1 MKILL
6 YGENWNGTHVDCISK
21 ILDEKKINYK
31 IFDFFSILNRKTG
44 NKISDKIYREIFY
57 SQNERLINKLLVDEI
72 DNFKPDV
79 LLISKG
85 INIFPETL
93 CLFNKKSIMVLNWNP
108 DDFFNK
114 KNTSKHLTNSLNL
127 FDYVFSARQ
136 HLFEEY
142 KSAGIKNPIYLEW
155 YYIPWLHK
163 MPEKVDLPE
172 NKITFIGTFS
182 KRRENLI
189 NSIDS
194 SFPIDIWG
202 SGWRFSN
209 VKFKK
214 HISLKEKVLS
224 QSEFP
229 DIISRSL
236 INLNILTLE
245 NRDLTNLKLFEI
257 TASYGLLLTE
267 FNEVTAQILK
277 EDCIYYN
284 AEDPVLMNEKIEHIF
299 KSKSS
304 NLYNEVRQNGFNR
317 VMQNHHSIADRVNT
331 LIDVINK

>member
-21 ILDEKKINYK
+21 ILKERKIDYK
-31 IFDFFSILNRKTG
+31 IFDFFSIINRRTG
-44 NKISDKIYREIFY
+44 NKISDKIYREIYY
-57 SQNERLINKLLVDEI
+57 SQNERLVNKLLVDEI

-85 INIFPETL
+85 INIFPETISL
-93 CLFNKKSIMVLNWNP
+93 YNKMSIKVLNWNP

-114 KNTSKHLTNSLNL
+114 NNSSKHLLNSLSL
-127 FDYVFSARQ
+127 YDYVFSARK
-136 HLFEEY
+136 HLFDEY
-142 KSAGIKNPIYLEW
+142 KLAGIKQPVYLEW

-163 MPEKVDLPE
+163 MPEKVYVPE

-182 KRRENLI
+182 KRRENII
-189 NSIDS
+189 NSIYS

-209 VKFKK
+209 VRYKK
-214 HISLKEKVLS
+214 NISLKEKILS
-224 QSEFP
+224 QSDFP
-229 DIISRSL
+229 DVISRSL
-236 INLNILTLE
+236 INLNILTFE

-267 FNEVTAQILK
+267 FNEVTEQIFK

-284 AEDPVLMNEKIEHIF
+284 AEDPVLMNEKIELIF
-299 KSKSS
+299 KDKSRDLYS
-304 NLYNEVRQNGFNR
+304 NVRQNGFNR
-317 VMQNHHSIADRVNT
+317 VMQNHYSIADRVNT
-331 LIDVINK
+331 LIDVIKK